1 MRRASTV
8 EGRGRPAIGIVLV
21 LLASLTTVA
30 TASAE
35 ECGDADNSGAVT
47 VTDGVQT
54 LRAVAGLSTSCVAS
68 RCDVDGSGSVTVT
81 DAVNVLRK
89 AAELPINESCVG
101 SRTQTIAAFIG
112 EMTKIARTAA
122 PRSAAAPA
130 LTTECDSGFIEQDGN
145 TTRYVDCRFGTAVLN
160 GSLTTV
166 LVESTNVRFT
176 FDYTYDGFQSQFLD
190 SGFTFRQDGAVRT
203 IIDTEQ
209 HVLIEDGS
217 VTIQHSGSASG
228 QEEYTL
234 IKRGLTTDTDTG
246 TVVAGELAS
255 ALAAAG
261 VIGIRSVTIGFV
273 VGVVV
278 DVAVE
283 FDDGQRADFTYNLE
297 TQELT
302 PVMAALDRSRRRDLN
317 HGVLRSV
324 EPRIVA

>member
-1 MRRASTV
+1 MGRASTAKALGGTV
-8 EGRGRPAIGIVLV
+8 VVVLACGAIL
-21 LLASLTTVA
+21 A
-30 TASAE
+30 TAANAE

-47 VTDGVQT
+47 VTDGVQA
-54 LRAVAGLSTSCVAS
+54 LRAAAGLSTSCVAS

-81 DAVNVLRK
+81 DGVNVLRK
-89 AAELPINESCVG
+89 AAGLPISEACVG
-101 SRTQTIAAFIG
+101 SSTQTIAAFVG

-145 TTRYVDCRFGTAVLN
+145 TTHYVDCRFGTTLLN

-176 FDYTYDGFQSQFLD
+176 FDYTYDGFQSQALD
-190 SGFTFRQDGAVRT
+190 TGFTFRQDGAVRT

-209 HVLIEDGS
+209 HLLIEDGS
-217 VTIQHSGSASG
+217 VTIRHSGSASG

-261 VIGIRSVTIGFV
+261 VVGIRSVTIGFV

-278 DVAVE
+278 DVSVE
-283 FDDGQRADFTYNLE
+283 FDDGHSADFTYNLE

-302 PVMAALDRSRRRDLN
+302 PVDTTAILGSRRRI
-317 HGVLRSV
+317 LRGT
-324 EPRIVA
+324 